1 MRAACARD
9 LLALTEQERHALVG
23 ECGQPRQPSVIESR
37 RIVVRHVLVQERGAD
52 AGDNDGPG
60 RFVRLQPL
68 DQLVELES
76 CESAGNE
83 YPIEYVLTALMKL
96 PGQARNRVR
105 VEAIIAADVYDGALF
120 TGRLGGVMQ
129 GDG

>member
-1 MRAACARD
+1 EEGRG
-9 LLALTEQERHALVG
+9 VG
-23 ECGQPRQPSVIESR
+23 GGCGRPPQHSVIESR

-52 AGDNDGPG
+52 AGDDNRPD

-83 YPIEYVLTALMKL
+83 NPVEYVLTALMKL
-96 PGQARNRVR
+96 PGQARNRVG
-105 VEAIIAADVYDGALF
+105 VESIIAADVDDGTLF
-120 TGRLGGVMQ
+120 TWRLGGVME